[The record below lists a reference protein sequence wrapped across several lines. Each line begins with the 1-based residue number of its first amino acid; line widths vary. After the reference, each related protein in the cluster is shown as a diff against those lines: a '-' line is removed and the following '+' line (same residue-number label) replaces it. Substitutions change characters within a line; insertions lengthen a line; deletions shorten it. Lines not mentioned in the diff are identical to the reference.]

1 MVIATANIG
10 GAALRQV
17 RNLFWTKSKPN
28 FGRYAIVTPGNV
40 SPKLHVP
47 DHIEKPTYYYDGNP
61 QVGPE
66 IPEIKSD
73 AQIAKMRDSCRL
85 AANILKAVG
94 DTVKVGMTTD
104 EIDRYV
110 HKLSIE
116 NNAYP
121 STFNYKNYPKS
132 SCTSVNNVACHGIPD
147 DRPLESGDIINVD
160 ITVWYNGYHGDCSK
174 TFLIGDVDEQG
185 QKLVAASEQCL
196 NESILLCKPKT
207 RFSALGT
214 FIEQRAY
221 EFGFFIVPCFLGHGI
236 GSYFHGAPDIFH
248 FTNEFPGVMMPG
260 MTFTI
265 EPVLTQGCREVEIQ
279 EDNWTALT
287 ADDARTGQ
295 FEHTV
300 LITKDGCEILT
311 LAS

>member
-1 MVIATANIG
+1 MIRV
-10 GAALRQV
+10 Q
-17 RNLFWTKSKPN
+17 
-28 FGRYAIVTPGNV
+28 
-40 SPKLHVP
+40 
-47 DHIEKPTYYYDGNP
+47 
-61 QVGPE
+61 
-66 IPEIKSD
+66 
-73 AQIAKMRDSCRL
+73 
-85 AANILKAVG
+85 
-94 DTVKVGMTTD
+94 
-104 EIDRYV
+104 
-110 HKLSIE
+110 
-116 NNAYP
+116 
-121 STFNYKNYPKS
+121 
-132 SCTSVNNVACHGIPD
+132 
-147 DRPLESGDIINVD
+147 
-160 ITVWYNGYHGDCSK
+160 VWYNGYHGDCSK

-248 FTNEFPGVMMPG
+248 FSKKFPLNYFYKNNNFRNLLANEFPGVMMPG